1 MYLLDTNV
9 VSELRRP
16 RPHPSVLEWMRAVP
30 AEQLHLCA
38 VTIGE
43 IQAGIEIT
51 REQDPVRAEELEA
64 WLDDRV
70 LDDFD
75 VLTLDGPA
83 FREWARLMHRQSD
96 TLIQDAMIAAVAVVH
111 GLTVVTRNVRDFEQ
125 LRVPVLDPFAERDGS
140 A

>member
-96 TLIQDAMIAAVAVVH
+96 TLIQDAMIAAVALVH